1 MITRLATMSAL
12 GQAAAAETAA
22 ASGPNVVLIIII
34 VLVLLIVIVFLARP
48 RKDEKAIESE
58 DTKKPADD
66 SKKSLPDDVNLENYE
81 DKKEKLSLSEVKA
94 AKRQTADE
102 MSKEELRALR
112 KERRA
117 ATQTEKAVKER
128 EDEEEKD
135 EVEESA
141 DVEEKG
147 VKPESAD
154 EVKDSAAVQDEKK
167 ESGVSELIES
177 PEASRETVA
186 DSEKAIASLFA
197 DDDDPFGSFE
207 FGEGSSEASGTGTV
221 FPTLGS
227 ALISLDQLNKAAEAE
242 AEAEEEKDALDEL
255 TKRLMEKS
263 EKKTLS

>member
-22 ASGPNVVLIIII
+22 AGGPSVVLIIII
-34 VLVLLIVIVFLARP
+34 VVILLVAIVFLVKP
-48 RKDEKAIESE
+48 RKDEKAIES
-58 DTKKPADD
+58 DDKKKLSNDN
-66 SKKSLPDDVNLENYE
+66 KKSLPSDVNLENYE
-81 DKKEKLSLSEVKA
+81 DKKENLSLAEVKA

-128 EDEEEKD
+128 EDEEND
-135 EVEESA
+135 
-141 DVEEKG
+141 
-147 VKPESAD
+147 AD
-154 EVKDSAAVQDEKK
+154 ENDSESEASEAVKADSEKK
-167 ESGVSELIES
+167 SVIDSEKSDDPKSKKEEI
-177 PEASRETVA
+177 AK
-186 DSEKAIASLFA
+186 SEKAIASLFS

-207 FGEGSSEASGTGTV
+207 FDDDKSDSASAGTV

-255 TKRLMEKS
+255 TKRLIEKS